1 MSLIDRRLVQVFLVK
16 LKFNLKSEAS
26 KTYLGYVWWVLEPAL
41 YVGVLYLVFGTF
53 RAKGSSDFVI
63 FLTCG
68 QIPFLWFS
76 KSVSNSTMSIM
87 GGRGLINQ
95 VQISKAFFPML
106 MVAQDLIKQ
115 FFVFLL
121 MVGVLFGYGLE
132 FQLTWLYLP
141 LIALAQFLLI
151 IATALF
157 VASITPFIPD
167 FRYIVATGM
176 ILLMFMSGI
185 FYDYRTVIL
194 PKHQALFLSN
204 PMASLLDSYRRV
216 LMRGEPP
223 DFWALLIIA
232 ITSLAVVWLM
242 LIFYRRMDTAYAR
255 LVAG

>member
-1 MSLIDRRLVQVFLVK
+1 
-16 LKFNLKSEAS
+16 
-26 KTYLGYVWWVLEPAL
+26 
-41 YVGVLYLVFGTF
+41 
-53 RAKGSSDFVI
+53 
-63 FLTCG
+63 
-68 QIPFLWFS
+68 
-76 KSVSNSTMSIM
+76 M

-106 MVAQDLIKQ
+106 VVAQDLVKQ

-121 MVGVLFGYGLE
+121 MIGVLFGYGLE
-132 FQLTWLYLP
+132 FQLTWLYVP

-151 IATALF
+151 VASALF